1 MPSDLFYIGT
11 LHVELDYQSIDNFIL
26 VKFKIHFGFVISGW
40 PVSQLV
46 SCQDALTFQK
56 FFNFPMVDLREDFTL
71 GDLLHSIGV
80 SKKLFNTNLIQFT
93 SNEKMAHKLQYCA
106 GRELLLLGLLSAQ
119 M

>member
-71 GDLLHSIGV
+71 GDLLHSIRILKELIQQQLDTVDPSQNNSLITTVLHRKGV
-80 SKKLFNTNLIQFT
+80 SAI
-93 SNEKMAHKLQYCA
+93 
-106 GRELLLLGLLSAQ
+106 RRI
-119 M
+119 